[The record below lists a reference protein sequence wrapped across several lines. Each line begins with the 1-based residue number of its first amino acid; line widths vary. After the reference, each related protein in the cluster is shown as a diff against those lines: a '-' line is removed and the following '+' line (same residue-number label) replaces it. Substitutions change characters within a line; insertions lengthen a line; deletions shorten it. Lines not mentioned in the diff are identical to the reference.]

1 MGINRSE
8 IRVDAVEKLNGEAKY
23 IRDEKIDN
31 LLFGTTI
38 RSTISHGI
46 IKSITFDKSIN
57 WNEFTIVDY
66 NDIPFNHVAFLEFD
80 MPFLVEKKTKY
91 LGEPILLI
99 AHKDKEILK
108 SLANFIY
115 IEYEEL
121 PSAFDLRQSENSNT
135 NIYNNNNI
143 IKEINIKKGS
153 ISKAKENS
161 DKIIKFNTETGFQEH
176 LYLEPQ
182 GIVAI
187 PDENKIIIKGS
198 MQCPYYI
205 KNALE
210 KMFDNKYHIT
220 IIQSTTGGAF
230 GGKEDFPS
238 LLAGHAAL
246 LAKKANKPVAMFY
259 DREEDILFTTKRHP
273 SIADYTVYVKNNG
286 KIEGIELDFLIDGGA
301 YSTLSTVVLSR
312 GALTSAGC
320 YFIPNVKVNAKAI
333 ATNTVPSGAF
343 RGFGGPQAVFGI
355 EMLIEKIALELNLH
369 PLEVRKIN
377 LIKQGME
384 TITSQT
390 LKYSVSSTLTLDDV
404 LKISN
409 YENKYAEYKQ
419 KNKIIVDKLKKG
431 EYPKLQKNDK
441 LKGIGIALSVHGA
454 GFTGTGEN
462 KIHGKIK
469 VKVHSNG
476 QIEIFT
482 AQTEMG
488 QGEKTTFRKIL
499 ADALS
504 ISIKDIQLSEV
515 NTDLVPDSGPTVASR
530 STMVIGSL
538 LVDVATELKSKIINI
553 INDEYRLNF
562 EYKEGYFYSG
572 DVVIPFTEGAKKLDG
587 QIIFKEYSHP
597 PLIKFDDINYLGDA
611 YPVFSWAASVAE
623 LEVDPITFECKVTNF
638 YTSHDIG
645 KAINYNQAVAQIEGG
660 CLQGIGYALY
670 ERTEIKDGKF
680 DVNGFNDYIVPT
692 LTDTPNFE
700 VNIIENYYPFG
711 PFGAKGLGELP
722 LVGAP
727 PAVAS
732 AFWMIF
738 EKEFNKIPILPEDIY
753 RRVILEA

>member
-230 GGKEDFPS
+230 GGKEDFP
-238 LLAGHAAL
+238 
-246 LAKKANKPVAMFY
+246 
-259 DREEDILFTTKRHP
+259 
-273 SIADYTVYVKNNG
+273 
-286 KIEGIELDFLIDGGA
+286 
-301 YSTLSTVVLSR
+301 
-312 GALTSAGC
+312 
-320 YFIPNVKVNAKAI
+320 
-333 ATNTVPSGAF
+333 
-343 RGFGGPQAVFGI
+343 
-355 EMLIEKIALELNLH
+355 
-369 PLEVRKIN
+369 
-377 LIKQGME
+377 
-384 TITSQT
+384 
-390 LKYSVSSTLTLDDV
+390 
-404 LKISN
+404 
-409 YENKYAEYKQ
+409 
-419 KNKIIVDKLKKG
+419 
-431 EYPKLQKNDK
+431 
-441 LKGIGIALSVHGA
+441 
-454 GFTGTGEN
+454 
-462 KIHGKIK
+462 
-469 VKVHSNG
+469 
-476 QIEIFT
+476 
-482 AQTEMG
+482 
-488 QGEKTTFRKIL
+488 
-499 ADALS
+499 
-504 ISIKDIQLSEV
+504 
-515 NTDLVPDSGPTVASR
+515 
-530 STMVIGSL
+530 
-538 LVDVATELKSKIINI
+538 
-553 INDEYRLNF
+553 
-562 EYKEGYFYSG
+562 
-572 DVVIPFTEGAKKLDG
+572 
-587 QIIFKEYSHP
+587 
-597 PLIKFDDINYLGDA
+597 
-611 YPVFSWAASVAE
+611 
-623 LEVDPITFECKVTNF
+623 
-638 YTSHDIG
+638 
-645 KAINYNQAVAQIEGG
+645 
-660 CLQGIGYALY
+660 
-670 ERTEIKDGKF
+670 
-680 DVNGFNDYIVPT
+680 
-692 LTDTPNFE
+692 
-700 VNIIENYYPFG
+700 
-711 PFGAKGLGELP
+711 
-722 LVGAP
+722 
-727 PAVAS
+727 
-732 AFWMIF
+732 
-738 EKEFNKIPILPEDIY
+738 
-753 RRVILEA
+753 